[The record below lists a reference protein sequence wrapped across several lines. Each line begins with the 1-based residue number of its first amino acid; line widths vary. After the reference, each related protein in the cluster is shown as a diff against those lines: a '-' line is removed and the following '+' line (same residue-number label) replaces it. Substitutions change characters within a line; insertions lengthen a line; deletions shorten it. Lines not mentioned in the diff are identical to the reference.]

1 MSRKKYRLCIWG
13 DLFRATLN
21 NGKLM
26 YALPGAH
33 CVRSRD
39 FIHRGQN
46 YEYKTHI
53 EHSHIEYDRW
63 GIYAQARSN
72 DNP

>member
-1 MSRKKYRLCIWG
+1 MGGS
-13 DLFRATLN
+13 FRATLN
-21 NGKLM
+21 YGKLM
-26 YALPGAH
+26 YALLGAH

-63 GIYAQARSN
+63 GMLRLAPMIILELTKN
-72 DNP
+72 T